1 MQNGARHHDPSVR
14 VGEFS
19 YKVVESSDA
28 RRHEQALNGLR
39 HAYHQVDRVPFHARL
54 TELRLGPARILRDEL
69 NHPIDYVGESIAG
82 NMVFFVFIPHTC
94 NAFWDGR
101 PVDAG
106 TLIKYPGDQPHRA
119 FCNGPSECIGVLF
132 DEEDLIAFARE
143 RGLGH
148 LDPHAIHRNLYLS
161 EPDIVCRFLERA
173 NCILREAGSEP
184 GLLEND
190 VWRAQALD
198 SVLGVLLEILE
209 AGVADP
215 GKLPPPPT
223 RAYIV
228 EKAIGFVTSSLSDPP
243 SMQWIC
249 DTLRVSSRTLRYSFE
264 EILGVSPTQ
273 YMLALRLNA
282 VRSKLLEGVPT
293 SCINR
298 IAQDHGFGHMG
309 RFAQFYREAFGELP
323 SQTCRSSVR
332 DADVLK
338 EIPTPGA
345 RDRRLH
351 RGVQTGS
358 HAEHRLSA

>member
-1 MQNGARHHDPSVR
+1 MQKGARHHDPSARVR
-14 VGEFS
+14 EFS
-19 YKVVESSDA
+19 YQVVESSDA

-69 NHPIDYVGESIAG
+69 THPIDYVGESIAG

-119 FCNGPSECIGVLF
+119 FCNGPSECVGVLF
-132 DEEDLIAFARE
+132 DEEKLIAFARE
-143 RGLGH
+143 RGFGH
-148 LDPHAIHRNLYLS
+148 LEAHAIRRNLYLS
-161 EPDIVCRFLERA
+161 APDIVCRFLDEA
-173 NCILREAGSEP
+173 NRILSEAETEP
-184 GLLEND
+184 GLLDDEA
-190 VWRAQALD
+190 WRARALEA
-198 SVLGVLLEILE
+198 VLAVLLEVLE

-215 GKLPPPPT
+215 GRLPPPPT

-228 EKAIGFVTSSLSDPP
+228 EKAIEYVNSSLSDPP

-249 DTLRVSSRTLRYSFE
+249 KALRVSSRTLRYSFE
-264 EILGVSPTQ
+264 EILGVSPSQ

-298 IAQDHGFGHMG
+298 VAQDHGFGHMG
-309 RFAQFYREAFGELP
+309 RFAQFYRQAFGELP
-323 SQTCRSSVR
+323 SQTCRASAREECVL
-332 DADVLK
+332 DAV
-338 EIPTPGA
+338 PAPGSLN
-345 RDRRLH
+345 RRHHCASASLH
-351 RGVQTGS
+351 R
-358 HAEHRLSA
+358 EHRLSA